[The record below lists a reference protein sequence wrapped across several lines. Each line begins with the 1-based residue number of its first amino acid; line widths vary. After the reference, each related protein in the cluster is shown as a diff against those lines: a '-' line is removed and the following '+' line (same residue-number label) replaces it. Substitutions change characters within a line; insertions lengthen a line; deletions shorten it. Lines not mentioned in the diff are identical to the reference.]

1 MTDNLSQTDRAA
13 VSQSVKHA
21 KLVEASRKS
30 DKSYDP
36 DNPNFDSRAWIAGGC
51 KTRRLGVFGS
61 RTLKDERVEI
71 LILEKMRA
79 GRFDMLVT
87 CQEPQGVS
95 EVAQRVGKKYGYPLE
110 LHFLNMRYL
119 RGAFEQR
126 SKEIVKICDEFLIVH
141 DGKSVGT
148 ANEKLLV
155 EKSGKPFQYEQL
167 APTPFDRSVGF
178 NVDREWGSGEVIDLA
193 QLAKDIDA

>member
-1 MTDNLSQTDRAA
+1 MN
-13 VSQSVKHA
+13 
-21 KLVEASRKS
+21 KS
-30 DKSYDP
+30 DKNHDP

-61 RTLKDERVEI
+61 RCLTDERVEI
-71 LILEKMRA
+71 LILEKMR
-79 GRFDMLVT
+79 GGSFDIIVT

-126 SKEIVKICDEFLIVH
+126 SKEVVKICDEFLIIH
-141 DGKSVGT
+141 DGQSKGT
-148 ANEKLLV
+148 ANEKTLV
-155 EKSGKPFQYEQL
+155 EKSGKPFQYERL
-167 APTPFDRSVGF
+167 EPTPFDRSVGF
-178 NVDREWGSGEVIDLA
+178 NIDMDWGQSEGVPELSSLIGA
-193 QLAKDIDA
+193 THA